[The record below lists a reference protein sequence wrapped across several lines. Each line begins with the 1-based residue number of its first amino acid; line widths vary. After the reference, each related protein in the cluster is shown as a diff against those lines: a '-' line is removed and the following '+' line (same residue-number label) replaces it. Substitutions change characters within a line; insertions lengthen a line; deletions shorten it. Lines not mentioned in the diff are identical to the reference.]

1 MRLPAPTKSQP
12 VRTEQIIL
20 FRVSGQLF
28 AVSSASVK
36 EVRSVDT
43 LAGAAKEIA
52 QAGLRKVRHIVQR
65 GEHSLYVVNGAMHF
79 GLPAFAPALVF
90 VLRHTRTALLVD
102 GIEKMTTMTR
112 LQALPQAFCNE
123 ERDWFRGVTAI
134 DQTVVPV
141 VKPEGFLTPDELFL
155 LDSSLQPKASDSAA
169 PDSAASDSA
178 ASDSAASAGGPP
190 SVFEGGGLE
199 STSTTNFPCEPAP
212 LETTSDT
219 PVDSEAGA
227 APLGF
232 KGADFAPTDTTNP
245 PSLPQ

>member
-1 MRLPAPTKSQP
+1 MRLPIPAKAHP

-28 AVSSASVK
+28 AVSSASVQ

-65 GEHSLYVVNGAMHF
+65 GEHALYVVNGAMHF
-79 GLPAFAPALVF
+79 GLPPFAPALVF
-90 VLRHTRTALLVD
+90 VLRRTRTALLVD

-112 LQALPQAFCNE
+112 LQALPQAFCND
-123 ERDWFRGVTAI
+123 ERDWYRGVTAI

-155 LDSSLQPKASDSAA
+155 LDSSLQPKESPTETAAQETAS
-169 PDSAASDSA
+169 
-178 ASDSAASAGGPP
+178 
-190 SVFEGGGLE
+190 GGL
-199 STSTTNFPCEPAP
+199 
-212 LETTSDT
+212 
-219 PVDSEAGA
+219 
-227 APLGF
+227 
-232 KGADFAPTDTTNP
+232 
-245 PSLPQ
+245 LPQPDIIDTDGEATSFQQ